1 MGWEGGREGW
11 TERKRWGKGEG
22 EGGKEEGSGDE
33 ADLTWE
39 ADEEENC
46 PHGKCPHL
54 AFALPFALALP
65 FGRPL
70 ALGCG
75 SGSGVVVNSFL
86 K

>member
-1 MGWEGGREGW
+1 MDGEE
-11 TERKRWGKGEG
+11 EMGKGEG

-33 ADLTWE
+33 EDF
-39 ADEEENC
+39 NC

-75 SGSGVVVNSFL
+75 SGSGGVVNSFL